1 MSIRKKYIIII
12 LFAAT
17 MDWAWWVGG
26 QFFNALM
33 VVPGWSAHVPES
45 IRIYQQNILS
55 HISAY
60 FFIVVNPVFLLP
72 LVIIAWILCL
82 KYKTSFSKWFGVAAL
97 LDLIITLTV
106 GLWMAPTAQGIF
118 AAASSGSI
126 FSARM
131 LSDLNTWKIA
141 NGIRIGFG
149 IITLFLFLMSILEFR
164 LVNVPENKIK
174 STRPGKTANQT
185 FNHIN
190 INSQ

>member
-1 MSIRKKYIIII
+1 MQARRKFILII

-17 MDWAWWVGG
+17 MEWALWVGG

-33 VVPGWSAHVPES
+33 VVPGWSANVPRS
-45 IRIYQQNILS
+45 IRLYQQNMLS

-82 KYKTSFSKWFGVAAL
+82 KYKTSFGKWFGAAAL

-106 GLWMAPTAQGIF
+106 GLWMAPTARSIF
-118 AAASSGSI
+118 AAASSGNV
-126 FSARM
+126 FSPGM
-131 LSDLNTWKIA
+131 LSDLHTWKIA
-141 NGIRIGFG
+141 NGIRIGVG
-149 IITLFLFLMSILEFR
+149 IVTLFFFLMSILEFR

-174 STRPGKTANQT
+174 STAR
-185 FNHIN
+185 
-190 INSQ
+190 